1 MTIRYL
7 RKYTENFVPKKNL
20 NLSLIRPW
28 KLKST
33 LVGSVSPRLLGLI
46 AKIVFAPTY

>member
-7 RKYTENFVPKKNL
+7 RKYTENFVPKK
-20 NLSLIRPW
+20 SKFVSFKAW
-28 KLKST
+28 KLESN

-46 AKIVFAPTY
+46 AKIVFVPTY